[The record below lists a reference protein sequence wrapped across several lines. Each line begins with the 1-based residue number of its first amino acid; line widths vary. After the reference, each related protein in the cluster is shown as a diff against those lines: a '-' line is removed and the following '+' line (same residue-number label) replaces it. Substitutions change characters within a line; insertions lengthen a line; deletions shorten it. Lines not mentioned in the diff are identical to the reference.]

1 MARHDGSRSHLGVG
15 TGEQHGRLRS
25 RHQRRPPVLDRG
37 FPATAGSDVLFYY
50 PGDDNWWLGTLGG
63 NGQLG
68 WSLVSNTA
76 GFGHGINDGRP
87 FWIGRFSRA
96 DRDEVLFY
104 YPGDDN
110 WWLGTLGGTGSWLV
124 AWWAT
129 RPASGTASTTAGRSG
144 SGISTATAASD
155 LFYYPGDD
163 NWWLG
168 TLGGNGQLDV
178 VLGGQHGRLRP
189 RHQRRPPV
197 LDRPVLSCGS
207 RRGSVLLPGRRQ
219 LVAGHVRRQRATR
232 LVLGGQHGRLRP
244 RHQRR
249 PPVLDRGFQR
259 RRPHRDVLFYYP
271 GDDNWWLAIYDP
283 NRANNDKLAW
293 TRPSKTWSFGHGIN
307 DGRPFWV
314 GRFTGANQD
323 QMLFY
328 YPGDDNWWAADFTA

>member
-1 MARHDGSRSHLGVG
+1 VSHELVETFSNRDGNGYYTDDSNGCEIGDLCEAAATGGIITVPYSVAGRTWQVENYWSNFDARCIAGPSRRWWFAGN
-15 TGEQHGRLRS
+15 T
-25 RHQRRPPVLDRG
+25 RG
-37 FPATAGSDVLFYY
+37 FGHGINDGRPFWIGTFKNARISSVLFYYPGDDNWWLGTMGVDRILAWELVSNTAGFGHGINDGRPFWIGDFNGDGRSDVLFYY

-96 DRDEVLFY
+96 DRDE
-104 YPGDDN
+104 
-110 WWLGTLGGTGSWLV
+110 
-124 AWWAT
+124 
-129 RPASGTASTTAGRSG
+129 
-144 SGISTATAASD
+144 
-155 LFYYPGDD
+155 
-163 NWWLG
+163 
-168 TLGGNGQLDV
+168 
-178 VLGGQHGRLRP
+178 
-189 RHQRRPPV
+189 
-197 LDRPVLSCGS
+197 
-207 RRGSVLLPGRRQ
+207 
-219 LVAGHVRRQRATR
+219 
-232 LVLGGQHGRLRP
+232 
-244 RHQRR
+244 
-249 PPVLDRGFQR
+249 
-259 RRPHRDVLFYYP
+259 VLFYYP